1 MIKTRI
7 EPDVQNYFMKNFCAP
22 GFEWYLKI
30 PIMEKKAYE
39 RHLAVIEN
47 SDKKKEA

>member
-30 PIMEKKAYE
+30 PIMEKKHE